1 MVRAPYFCRV
11 KPFLPPLPI
20 VLVWLVTLCC
30 LTSCAMKVAP
40 TGGPVDRTP
49 TEVAST
55 DPANGALNV
64 SERTLTI
71 RFTSYVDR
79 GVRNAIVIQPKAR
92 FTSSY
97 AGNEIE
103 VTFEDELLPN
113 TTYTV
118 TLGTDWKDMRGNSP
132 TQAMSVTFSTGPE
145 IDTGAITG
153 TVSGAEL
160 RNIKVLV
167 YAGADTLGPAFN
179 PMQRFAT
186 YVMPVGSAGVFTVA
200 GLRDGAYRLV
210 VVQDGN
216 SNDLLDVNESYAMA
230 ISDIDIR
237 QGARQRVELVLGPS
251 LSKMRDDSIA
261 AATPPDT
268 TQRDTSARDTTKR
281 SIEPGSIEGTFQD
294 SLDLKGPYL
303 LRFKEASGSVTAV
316 VRVRSGESWRVEA
329 IPPGTYSMDLVIDA
343 NRNDRY
349 DHGMPFPYAFAERM
363 VPISRSVTVRSR
375 WTSEGVAVV
384 VK

>member
-1 MVRAPYFCRV
+1 
-11 KPFLPPLPI
+11 
-20 VLVWLVTLCC
+20 
-30 LTSCAMKVAP
+30 MKVAP

-49 TEVAST
+49 TEVAAT

-64 SERTLTI
+64 SARTLTI
-71 RFTSYVDR
+71 TFTDYVDR
-79 GVRNAIVIQPKAR
+79 GVRNAIVIQPKTR

-97 AGNEIE
+97 AGDEIDIR
-103 VTFEDELLPN
+103 FEDDLLPN

-118 TLGTDWKDMRGNSP
+118 TLGTDWRDLRGNSP
-132 TQAMSVTFSTGPE
+132 TQAISVTFSTGPE
-145 IDTGAITG
+145 IDTGAINGTITG
-153 TVSGAEL
+153 GDL

-167 YAGADTLGPAFN
+167 YAGADTLSTSFN
-179 PMQRFAT
+179 PMQRFAS

-200 GLRDGAYRLV
+200 GLSDGWYRLV
-210 VVQDGN
+210 AVQDGN
-216 SNDLLDVNESYAMA
+216 NNDLLDANESYAMA

-261 AATPPDT
+261 AAAPPDST
-268 TQRDTSARDTTKR
+268 RRDSVARDTTKR
-281 SIEPGSIEGTFQD
+281 QVEPGSIEGSFQD
-294 SLDLKGPYL
+294 SMDLKGPYL
-303 LRFKEASGSVTAV
+303 LRFKEASGSVTTV
-316 VRVRSGESWRVEA
+316 VRTRNGESWRVEA

-343 NRNDRY
+343 NQNDRY
-349 DHGMPFPYAFAERM
+349 DHGMPFPYAFAERI

-375 WTSEGVAVV
+375 WTSEGVAVI